1 MTKAR
6 APLEIWEYP
15 LADVEKGWILVKIK
29 CCAICGSD
37 LHTWLGTR
45 PSPTPIILGHEIM
58 GEIVEMGAGVSRDS
72 GGRPLTNW
80 RPHHL
85 DHHG

>member
-1 MTKAR
+1 MTKAQ

-45 PSPTPIILGHEIM
+45 PSPTPIILGHEII
-58 GEIVEMGAGVSRDS
+58 GEMVEMGAGVSRDS
-72 GGRPLTNW
+72 GGRPLNSGDRIT
-80 RPHHL
+80 
-85 DHHG
+85 